1 MALVLAD
8 PSLRDL
14 VDRYRIEVVELL
26 AAAPDGRDE
35 IGALQYGQML
45 AHRLP
50 RHGRSRLGKA
60 RTNLVQGLSIVRVEP
75 VEKLPAA
82 GIRQG
87 LEHIVHGD
95 NMQPFGCLSTP
106 NVGDTGQA
114 APVAMH
120 SDEDGVCVSA
130 TSNGRRIASAAVPI
144 GTHPE
149 LREPIAPTALFFRCF
164 LDRIVAF

>member
-14 VDRYRIEVVELL
+14 VDRYRIKVVQLL

-45 AHRLP
+45 GHRLP

-60 RTNLVQGLSIVRVEP
+60 RTKLVQGLAIVRVEP
-75 VEKLPAA
+75 VEKLSAA

-95 NMQPFGCLSTP
+95 NRQPFGCLSTRMSATRGKP
-106 NVGDTGQA
+106 SRV
-114 APVAMH
+114 VMR

-130 TSNGRRIASAAVPI
+130 ARS
-144 GTHPE
+144 GTGG
-149 LREPIAPTALFFRCF
+149 
-164 LDRIVAF
+164 

>member
-1 MALVLAD
+1 MSVRSFFRLQTVFELGERTQAMALVLAD

-14 VDRYRIEVVELL
+14 VDRYRIEVVQLL

-35 IGALQYGQML
+35 IGALQYGQVL

-50 RHGRSRLGKA
+50 RHRRSRLGKA
-60 RTNLVQGLSIVRVEP
+60 RAKLVQGLAIVCVEP
-75 VEKLPAA
+75 VEKLSAA

-106 NVGDTGQA
+106 MWA
-114 APVAMH
+114 ARGKP
-120 SDEDGVCVSA
+120 S
-130 TSNGRRIASAAVPI
+130 R
-144 GTHPE
+144 
-149 LREPIAPTALFFRCF
+149 ALGS
-164 LDRIVAF
+164 LG

>member
-1 MALVLAD
+1 Q
-8 PSLRDL
+8 
-14 VDRYRIEVVELL
+14 LL

-60 RTNLVQGLSIVRVEP
+60 RTKLVQGLAIVRVEP

-95 NMQPFGCLSTP
+95 NMQPFGCLLSP
-106 NVGDTGQA
+106 I
-114 APVAMH
+114 
-120 SDEDGVCVSA
+120 SA
-130 TSNGRRIASAAVPI
+130 TRG
-144 GTHPE
+144 E
-149 LREPIAPTALFFRCF
+149 LILGLTV
-164 LDRIVAF
+164 IYMVV